1 MIKRTLLTAM
11 VCLLAAAR
19 AASAHPTTECAPPPS
34 EPVPAPTL
42 QQILDGLVVSGPAI
56 DAGAPQNIA
65 LWQNA
70 AGPMTATFVADYT
83 PRADGIWFGMYDAD
97 HPGNPAFLLSD
108 VITPADVATVSF
120 NDDGSI
126 SVTGGLKPKSLG
138 FDGPFGFFA
147 KNFAPDDSRPS
158 VFLFT
163 EADLNGDGVR
173 AKVFQGNGTTMLK
186 IPGLA
191 PGLFL
196 ESQYLIAFETGL
208 GENNDHGFNDFLVL
222 ISSAVPAPEPAL
234 AWLFALSSL
243 AVLVGRRSCSP

>member
-1 MIKRTLLTAM
+1 MIQRALLPAL
-11 VCLLAAAR
+11 VCLLVVAPTAL
-19 AASAHPTTECAPPPS
+19 AHPTSQPKPTPS

-56 DAGAPQNIA
+56 DAGAPQNIQ

-70 AGPMTATFVADYT
+70 AGPMTATFVVDYT

-97 HPGNPAFLLSD
+97 DPGNPAFLLSD
-108 VITPADVATVSF
+108 IITPSDVATVSF

-126 SVTGGLKPKSLG
+126 AVTGGLKPKSFG

-147 KNFAPDDSRPS
+147 KNFAPDDSRAS

-173 AKVFQGNGTTMLK
+173 AKVFQGNGMTTLK

-208 GENNDHGFNDFLVL
+208 GENNDHGFNDFVVLVSNL
-222 ISSAVPAPEPAL
+222 AAVPEPGL
-234 AWLFALSSL
+234 AWLLGASTL
-243 AVLVGRRSCSP
+243 AVLFGRRFRST